1 MDSLFITN
9 AAGQPNL
16 KKRINRLTEEAEELK
31 FLVGFF
37 YFSGITEL
45 YQGLL
50 KNDHV
55 ILKILVG
62 LNIDKKNNQLI
73 EFALSK
79 PSASDNDH
87 IARFLKDTKV
97 SLNGED
103 FDNQDF
109 YERISLFINLIR
121 EDRLLIRKT
130 REPNHAKLYISIDHN
145 NAQCERTFIT
155 GSSNLTRA
163 GLSGQA
169 EFNVEVSDFGA
180 PLKAEEFFDALWSE
194 SIAITEY
201 EESKKQLI
209 RLLEKDTLTRKITP
223 FEAYALAL
231 KTYLDVFNPDAKLG
245 DSVEKAFERSNYK
258 KYRYQLD
265 AIKQALT
272 IIEQNHGVI
281 IADVVGLGKS
291 VIASAVAKALG
302 KRGIVLC
309 PPGLIGDTN
318 KTSGWKMYLEQ
329 FGLPDWEVRSVG
341 DLEKALDFVRKTN
354 DIEVIIVDEA
364 HRFRNQD
371 TQDYDHLKNICRGKK
386 VILLTATPFNN
397 RPYDILALLNLFV
410 ASKQS
415 TITLDPNIGAAFR
428 SYNYAFERLA
438 HISRYHN
445 SPDDVKRAKAEDN
458 YEKMFG
464 ELPID
469 LNKVKQRQSLL
480 AKEIRDV
487 ISPVTIRR
495 NRIDLIENPDYAEE
509 VKDLSKVADPKE
521 WFFELSPEQSKFYD
535 KIIEHYFAPY
545 KDGGR
550 FTGVIYQPFMYE
562 TGEDPEKLGES
573 DNFEFISQA
582 QLSDFMRRLLV
593 KRFESSFGSF
603 DQSIR
608 RFKGVYQTVKE
619 FVKRTGKYILDRKLI
634 EKIYEEDDEVID
646 QALIDYQNNLE
657 MDNFP
662 KRDKVYII
670 EDFKY
675 KKEFLQN
682 IDADIQMFDELIG
695 ILDDMNLVSDDPK
708 SAELIKKIHEELRK
722 PPKPGEPKRKII
734 IFSEFADT
742 VNHLRLA
749 LQPQFA
755 KRLLVVSGNLSSS
768 MIHTI
773 NQNFDASSTDPQDE
787 YDILLS
793 TDRISEGFN
802 LNRAGMVINYDIP
815 WNPVRVIQ
823 RVGRINRISRKVFDE
838 LYIVNFF
845 PTEKGATIV
854 KSREIAADKMFLIH
868 NTLGEDVK
876 IFNIDEEPTASALY
890 TRIQQFPEEQEGA
903 SFYTQMLKRWNNII
917 QEHPELREDLKDFP
931 PKVKVSKA
939 ADANELLVFFRKNR
953 LFIQR
958 LISGEKEAQLISFE
972 EALPLVECPFDQKRL
987 AFSTEFWKNYEIAK
1001 EIKIEQNNRG
1011 LTQQSVEVKALNN
1024 LKSLLRKELPEFSQ
1038 HRDFL
1043 NILLTDMQE
1052 WATLPKY
1059 TLRTIAGLK
1068 YGSKKD
1074 MDASVSAIQELY
1086 LKLGPDYLEKE
1097 IERFKQVQRE
1107 IIIAVENQKL

>member
-1 MDSLFITN
+1 MRSVFIRNQKGTITL
-9 AAGQPNL
+9 QTRL
-16 KKRINRLTEEAEELK
+16 KTLIKDADQLK

-37 YFSGITEL
+37 YFSGLREL
-45 YQGLL
+45 YEGL
-50 KNDHV
+50 KNNSSV
-55 ILKILVG
+55 VLKILVG
-62 LNIDKKNNQLI
+62 MNADILNQKLVEYPREAPQDSDKQHLQKYFD
-73 EFALSK
+73 E
-79 PSASDNDH
+79 
-87 IARFLKDTKV
+87 LKK
-97 SLNGED
+97 SLGDED
-103 FDNQDF
+103 FDNEAF
-109 YERISLFINLIR
+109 YEQIIFFLKMID
-121 EDRLLIRKT
+121 EGRLLIRKT
-130 REPNHAKLYISIDHN
+130 REPNHSKIYFVYDEDNPMKQKL
-145 NAQCERTFIT
+145 FIT
-155 GSSNLTRA
+155 GSSNLTRP
-163 GLSGQA
+163 GLTTQA
-169 EFNVEVSDFGA
+169 EFNVEISDFGA
-180 PLKAEEFFDALWSE
+180 EETEAYFDDLWEDAIPITEIEEFKA
-194 SIAITEY
+194 
-201 EESKKQLI
+201 QLKVTIEQGTMI
-209 RLLEKDTLTRKITP
+209 RDITP
-223 FEAYALAL
+223 FEAFALTL
-231 KTYLDVFNPDAKLG
+231 KTYLDTFKQEEIGQSLIDTLK
-245 DSVEKAFERSNYK
+245 SNNYIP
-258 KYRYQLD
+258 YQYQLD
-265 AIKQALT
+265 AVRQALS
-272 IIEQNHGVI
+272 IIKDNNGVI

-309 PPGLIGDTN
+309 PPGLIGDEN
-318 KTSGWKMYLEQ
+318 NTSGWNMYLDH
-329 FGLPDWEVRSVG
+329 FGLHDWKPARSVG
-341 DLEKALDFVRKTN
+341 DLEEAEEFVRKTN

-646 QALIDYQNNLE
+646 QALIGYQNNLE

-708 SAELIKKIHEELRK
+708 SAELIKKINEELRK

-773 NQNFDASSTDPQDE
+773 NQNFDASSTDQKDE

-1043 NILLTDMQE
+1043 NTLLTDMQE